1 MGRKRKNE
9 NNKKRRTGINI
20 DLAVI
25 ILFVISILLFILIY
39 GEKGVVG
46 EILSPALG
54 GIIGSIKYI
63 IPIGVM
69 ILAICVAKDDRSY
82 LTSKIIQFAVLVS
95 CIAATMSIYQISKG
109 VINADLEFND
119 IIEVAYDL
127 GVKNIGGGTV
137 GTVIAYPL
145 VKLLG
150 MFGAAITTVGI
161 VAVLCVFTFGLHPSE
176 FVLDIIDEANAR
188 KERREDE
195 LLSRREQRMASRR
208 EKNRNN
214 QQLEIESNSENRK
227 KKATISSF
235 DEDEI
240 TINLNNEP
248 EDIIEESQEENKKG
262 KGKIVSLFGKNKK
275 VENSENLE
283 EVTNNPDVIEAN
295 IYKNTAKANEK
306 ESHQTAITEDG
317 LFTVEEEQKES
328 KTKAVLQLEHTVSIE
343 DENYEYPPVS
353 ILGKGKKS
361 NKAGAKALTE
371 KATKLQR
378 TLHSFGVS
386 AKVENISVGPA
397 ITRYEL
403 KPAEGVRVS
412 KIANLSDDIALN
424 LAAES
429 IRIEAPIPGK
439 QAVGIEIPN
448 KEKES
453 VPLRDVIESEEFE
466 NNTSKLT
473 VALGKDVAGNVVLAD
488 IAKMPHVLIA
498 GSTGSGKSVC
508 INTIITSFIFNA
520 KPSEVKLVMVD
531 PKVVEL
537 SVYNGIP
544 HLLIPVVTDPR
555 KAAGALA
562 WAVQEMDNRYNLFAQ
577 KGVRDLK
584 GYNAIL
590 ENNSE
595 DGTVGKLP
603 QIVIIIDELA
613 DLMMVAAKEVEES
626 ICRLAQKARAAGMHL
641 VIATQRP
648 SVDVITGLIKANVP
662 SRIAFAVSSQI
673 DSRTILDQV
682 GAEKLLGKGDMLFY
696 PVGASKPTRV
706 QGAFVSDNEVEKIV
720 DFVKSNGVATYNED
734 ILEEI
739 EKSNKSEGQI
749 EKEAEEDDTDPLLME
764 AIDTVVEI
772 GQASTSFIQRRFKV
786 GYARAGRIIDQ
797 MEARGIIS
805 GYEGSKPRQVLITKE
820 RLEELK
826 MSQEPSG
833 TEEE

>member
-1 MGRKRKNE
+1 MGRKRKNST
-9 NNKKRRTGINI
+9 NKNKQTKRKSSGINI
-20 DLAVI
+20 DLVVI

-54 GIIGSIKYI
+54 GIIGFIKYL
-63 IPIGVM
+63 IPIGFM
-69 ILAICVAKDDRSY
+69 GLTICTAKDDKGY
-82 LTSKIIQFAVLVS
+82 VTSKIIQFAVLIS
-95 CIAATMSIYQISKG
+95 CVAATMSIYQISKG

-137 GTVIAYPL
+137 GVVIAYPL
-145 VKLLG
+145 IKLLG

-176 FVLDIIDEANAR
+176 FFLDIMDIANEKR
-188 KERREDE
+188 EQREDE
-195 LLSRREQRMASRR
+195 MLARREERIARRRNR
-208 EKNRNN
+208 EKNMHN
-214 QQLEIESNSENRK
+214 QNESMENK
-227 KKATISSF
+227 ENTSNMTF
-235 DEDEI
+235 DDDEI
-240 TINLNNEP
+240 TINLNNGQP
-248 EDIIEESQEENKKG
+248 ENLKEEKVKG
-262 KGKIVSLFGKNKK
+262 KFNFFKSKNKEEK
-275 VENSENLE
+275 VDNS
-283 EVTNNPDVIEAN
+283 DVIEAN
-295 IYKNTAKANEK
+295 IYKDMAKNNESQNK
-306 ESHQTAITEDG
+306 SNHVMEDN

-328 KTKAVLQLEHTVSIE
+328 KTRAVLQLEHTLTME
-343 DENYEYPPVS
+343 DENYEYPPINLLAKNS
-353 ILGKGKKS
+353 KKS
-361 NKAGAKALTE
+361 SKTGAKALTE

-412 KIANLSDDIALN
+412 KIANLADDIALN

-448 KEKES
+448 KEKET

-466 NNTSKLT
+466 NNKSKLT
-473 VALGKDVAGNVVLAD
+473 VALGKDVAGSIVLAD

-508 INTIITSFIFNA
+508 INTIITSFIYNA

-562 WAVQEMDNRYNLFAQ
+562 WAVQEMDKRYNLFAE

-584 GYNAIL
+584 GYNSIID
-590 ENNSE
+590 NNVE
-595 DGTVGKLP
+595 EGTTGKLP

-696 PVGASKPTRV
+696 PASASKPVRV

-739 EKSNKSEGQI
+739 EKSNKSDGQL
-749 EKEAEEDDTDPLLME
+749 EKEAEEDDTDPLLMD
-764 AIDTVVEI
+764 AIDTVVEV

-805 GYEGSKPRQVLITKE
+805 GYEGSKPRQVLIT
-820 RLEELK
+820 LEKLNELK
-826 MSQEPSG
+826 MG
-833 TEEE
+833 KTTEDVNNVE

>member
-1 MGRKRKNE
+1 MGRKRKNST
-9 NNKKRRTGINI
+9 NKNKQTKRKSSGINI
-20 DLAVI
+20 DLVVI

-54 GIIGSIKYI
+54 GIIGFIKYL
-63 IPIGVM
+63 IPIGFM
-69 ILAICVAKDDRSY
+69 GLTICTAKDDKGY
-82 LTSKIIQFAVLVS
+82 VTSKIIQFAVLIS
-95 CIAATMSIYQISKG
+95 CVAATMSIYQISKG

-137 GTVIAYPL
+137 GVVIAYPL
-145 VKLLG
+145 IKLLG

-176 FVLDIIDEANAR
+176 FFLDIMDIANEKR
-188 KERREDE
+188 EQREDE
-195 LLSRREQRMASRR
+195 MLARREERIARRRNR
-208 EKNRNN
+208 EKNMYN
-214 QQLEIESNSENRK
+214 QNESMENK
-227 KKATISSF
+227 ENTSNMTF
-235 DEDEI
+235 DDDEI
-240 TINLNNEP
+240 TINLNNGQP
-248 EDIIEESQEENKKG
+248 ENLKEEKAKG
-262 KGKIVSLFGKNKK
+262 KFNFFKSKNKEEK
-275 VENSENLE
+275 VDNS
-283 EVTNNPDVIEAN
+283 DVIEAN
-295 IYKNTAKANEK
+295 IYKDMAKNNESQNK
-306 ESHQTAITEDG
+306 SNHVMEDN

-328 KTKAVLQLEHTVSIE
+328 KTRAVLQLEHTLTME
-343 DENYEYPPVS
+343 DENYEYPPINLLAKNS
-353 ILGKGKKS
+353 KKS
-361 NKAGAKALTE
+361 SKTGAKALTE

-412 KIANLSDDIALN
+412 KIANLADDIALN

-448 KEKES
+448 KEKET

-466 NNTSKLT
+466 NNKSKLT
-473 VALGKDVAGNVVLAD
+473 VALGKDVAGSIVLAD

-508 INTIITSFIFNA
+508 INTIITSFIYNA

-562 WAVQEMDNRYNLFAQ
+562 WAVQEMDKRYNLFAE

-584 GYNAIL
+584 GYNSIID
-590 ENNSE
+590 NNAE
-595 DGTVGKLP
+595 EGTTGKLP

-682 GAEKLLGKGDMLFY
+682 GAEKLLGKGDMFFY
-696 PVGASKPTRV
+696 PASASKPVRV

-739 EKSNKSEGQI
+739 EKSNKSDGQL
-749 EKEAEEDDTDPLLME
+749 EKEAEEDDTDPLLMD
-764 AIDTVVEI
+764 AIDTVVEV

-805 GYEGSKPRQVLITKE
+805 GYEGSKPRQVLIT
-820 RLEELK
+820 LEKLNELK
-826 MSQEPSG
+826 MG
-833 TEEE
+833 KTTEDVNNVE